1 MSMKL
6 YRMVA
11 DAIPQGKTEAV
22 EQELSKYGGA
32 DASSSHK
39 VLLTKLHAILK
50 GDRDPA
56 LASDPEL
63 NYAGAAELQLLLER
77 LNAE

>member
-1 MSMKL
+1 MIIH
-6 YRMVA
+6 
-11 DAIPQGKTEAV
+11 AIQQGETATA

-32 DASSSHK
+32 DVPSSGK
-39 VLLTKLHAILK
+39 VLLAKLHAILK

-63 NYAGAAELQLLLER
+63 YYQDAVELQLLLER
-77 LNAE
+77 LKGK